1 VCEPLETFPDE
12 LVAILEAHF
21 HGPSPPPH
29 PQLCVIIDLSD
40 MRVFTR
46 PPLAAGFDLVR
57 QLRAHYPQRA
67 SAIHIVLLPPFARWV
82 VNAVCS
88 LLDSRTAKKIIVHD
102 APVDGTI
109 LSLAAHFS
117 PCELPRAYGGREEID
132 DELPELTE
140 TSSPMPTVTSA
151 SISTLTSSTNR
162 RKTRRQ
168 TRLASFVCPP
178 VTMPSSSEE
187 DEPVAQVI
195 RSGRR
200 AKKSR

>member
-1 VCEPLETFPDE
+1 VDLAHLPCAMMPGGKRKEHYLE
-12 LVAILEAHF
+12 
-21 HGPSPPPH
+21 
-29 PQLCVIIDLSD
+29 
-40 MRVFTR
+40 
-46 PPLAAGFDLVR
+46 
-57 QLRAHYPQRA
+57 QLRAA
-67 SAIHIVLLPPFARWV
+67 E
-82 VNAVCS
+82 
-88 LLDSRTAKKIIVHD
+88 LDRFHAKTAEPTMEQYIQ
-102 APVDGTI
+102 
-109 LSLAAHFS
+109 
-117 PCELPRAYGGREEID
+117 ID
-132 DELPELTE
+132 DELPELTG